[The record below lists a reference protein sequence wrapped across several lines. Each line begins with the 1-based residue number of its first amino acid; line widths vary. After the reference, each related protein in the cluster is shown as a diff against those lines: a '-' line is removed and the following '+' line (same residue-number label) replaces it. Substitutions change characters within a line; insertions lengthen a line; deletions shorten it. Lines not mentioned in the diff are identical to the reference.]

1 MLKFDVNS
9 LKQRLHLT
17 VLLSIV
23 FILTSISATYY
34 SDWLSIKKDV
44 YDSFDSLST
53 QMETQLQNNLHGIG
67 ELAKEIAF
75 TDYVQT
81 YLFTQDPVE
90 CIEAMDR
97 AFDTVERIKERGD
110 NIHSI
115 FLLTRTPRHLYTNP
129 SDRKLLAM
137 LNSAREQYG
146 LLSDISLKKPFYS
159 KFFYLPDEITGE
171 LNPYFFYFMP
181 VYNIKPGE
189 MSKVNQGLCVICC
202 DMQSLVNAI
211 TMENTASAI
220 VATYMDEPVAS
231 TRTLTQAETA
241 ALPKISGWNEQNIQ
255 GVRYLTSVALTPEL
269 DWKIVALTPVQAI
282 MREALAVRNTRLG
295 LLVLGGAALYA
306 FIFWIT
312 HSVTQP
318 VNEMVSELLQI
329 DSSSLQQRIKMP
341 KLSEIRVLAGSI
353 NDMLA
358 RIESMTQKEI
368 AAQQRLFQ
376 AVVAQKQA
384 ELMFYRS
391 QINPH
396 FLFNAFETICGMA
409 QYSGVPDLEE
419 ATYALSGLF
428 RYAMNAKTNVTV
440 AEEVENAASYF
451 SVMSI
456 RWPGRF
462 RLSTCIDLDIAQRLI
477 PSMLLQPLAENAFKH
492 GFKDKKKTGRLSI
505 QGRLKDGYIFIK
517 VTDNGEGISAERLR
531 ELNEGMVCP
540 DKSLMRIGLINIAHR
555 LRLLYDGR
563 ASIRIDAKL
572 HRYTSVVISIP
583 ADALPEISLSGPA
596 FDTAPV

>member
-110 NIHSI
+110 NIHSV

-295 LLVLGGAALYA
+295 LLVLGGRRCTPLSSGLPIPLPSRSTKWSPNCFRSTAAAYSSGSKCQSCRKYA
-306 FIFWIT
+306 FWPGA
-312 HSVTQP
+312 S
-318 VNEMVSELLQI
+318 
-329 DSSSLQQRIKMP
+329 
-341 KLSEIRVLAGSI
+341 
-353 NDMLA
+353 
-358 RIESMTQKEI
+358 
-368 AAQQRLFQ
+368 
-376 AVVAQKQA
+376 
-384 ELMFYRS
+384 
-391 QINPH
+391 
-396 FLFNAFETICGMA
+396 TIC
-409 QYSGVPDLEE
+409 
-419 ATYALSGLF
+419 
-428 RYAMNAKTNVTV
+428 
-440 AEEVENAASYF
+440 
-451 SVMSI
+451 
-456 RWPGRF
+456 WPE
-462 RLSTCIDLDIAQRLI
+462 SSQ
-477 PSMLLQPLAENAFKH
+477 
-492 GFKDKKKTGRLSI
+492 
-505 QGRLKDGYIFIK
+505 
-517 VTDNGEGISAERLR
+517 
-531 ELNEGMVCP
+531 
-540 DKSLMRIGLINIAHR
+540 
-555 LRLLYDGR
+555 
-563 ASIRIDAKL
+563 
-572 HRYTSVVISIP
+572 
-583 ADALPEISLSGPA
+583 
-596 FDTAPV
+596 